1 MLPARRWKRSLQLG
15 ICKWDAMEALYRRQ
29 TKYLFA
35 DLSLLTSGEGDEAT
49 SPSFTA
55 ENEAIDASS
64 SSLEAPIATRYM
76 QGDAM
81 ETLYRRQTDTCL
93 PIFKCLQAERATRQ
107 RRPLLQYVAPQL
119 MLPARRW
126 KRSLQLCCPRFALRK
141 RPFSDGNQAPDC
153 RRIVYYLQRWRAG
166 NTAILRV
173 DRHLQHVV
181 VSAQLSLESRDA
193 FPKDGN
199 THLPWRARGP
209 FWRPPS
215 GRLFPSLRFIYP
227 SRSGYIRVAAPFW
240 IRCQI
245 RPFPR
250 LS

>member
-1 MLPARRWKRSLQLG
+1 M
-15 ICKWDAMEALYRRQ
+15 
-29 TKYLFA
+29 
-35 DLSLLTSGEGDEAT
+35 LTSREGDEAT

-81 ETLYRRQTDTCL
+81 EALYRRQTDTYL
-93 PIFKCLQAERATRQ
+93 PIVDCLQAESVTRQ
-107 RRPLLQYVAPQL
+107 RRLLLRYVTWQL
-119 MLPARRW
+119 MLPVHHC
-126 KRSLQLCCPRFALRK
+126 KRSLQLCCPQVALRK
-141 RPFSDGNQAPDC
+141 RPFSDGNEAPDC
-153 RRIVYYLQRWRAG
+153 RRIIYCLHRWRAG

-173 DRHLQHVV
+173 DRHLQRVV

-215 GRLFPSLRFIYP
+215 GRFFPSLRFIYP
-227 SRSGYIRVAAPFW
+227 SRSGYIRVDAPFW
-240 IRCQI
+240 IRGQI
-245 RPFPR
+245 HRSPR